1 MNGLELLALT
11 QAQPLI
17 QSWHRPS
24 QRDWANTLATIPL
37 FAGVSKRRLRKLAR
51 QATIAEFA
59 PGDTIIAKGEHTDSL
74 YIILSGKAKV
84 RATPPTRTLHTGDY
98 FGELALI
105 DGAPRSA
112 TITAAHELHLIR
124 LPATSVHRLAH
135 HHPTITLTMLRNI
148 STQLRRLETQV
159 ARGGA

>member
-11 QAQPLI
+11 QARSMMQP
-17 QSWHRPS
+17 WDRPS
-24 QRDWANTLATIPL
+24 ERDWASVLATVPL
-37 FAGVSKRRLRKLAR
+37 FSGVSKRRLRKLAR

-59 PGDTIIAKGEHTDSL
+59 AGDIVISKGERTDSL
-74 YIILSGKAKV
+74 YIVLGGTAKARGRPAA
-84 RATPPTRTLHTGDY
+84 RALRTGDY

-112 TITAAHELHLIR
+112 TVIAAQELHVMK
-124 LPATSVHRLAH
+124 LPGKSVRRLARR
-135 HHPTITLTMLRNI
+135 HPAITLTMFRNL

-159 ARGGA
+159 ARGA